1 MLLTRHDFLRLCA
14 RRCGVAL
21 SPLSV
26 FDLMLKMK
34 IESSVGGLKCDLLG
48 WLFMQFK
55 EGASTLLG
63 FKGDGSA
70 AVSDCLKWLQL
81 SSNPSGALSDLVQEV
96 CSFETDDLVPTFL
109 PIAAGSAPPS
119 AISESSARYIE
130 CSCSSSNGASIYII
144 TLFYYQPK
152 L

>member
-1 MLLTRHDFLRLCA
+1 MLLNRCDFLRSCA

-34 IESSVGGLKCDLLG
+34 IESSVGGLKCDLMG
-48 WLFMQFK
+48 WLFTQFN

-63 FKGDGSA
+63 DKGDGSA

-96 CSFETDDLVPTFL
+96 SSFDMDDDDLVPTFS
-109 PIAAGSAPPS
+109 PIAAADGSTPSPS
-119 AISESSARYIE
+119 AISESLARYI
-130 CSCSSSNGASIYII
+130 
-144 TLFYYQPK
+144 
-152 L
+152 